1 MTENDK
7 KKAKQDKETEIC
19 SYSPIA
25 FLHKYQHKVQS
36 PCAEE
41 LSRKGIKDGNMDAI
55 FCSQYAWTDSMIE
68 VPNKIIIND
77 IFTPFIVS
85 LNIHLTDILI
95 KEAVTESSLLIIKE
109 NVNCGNFLN
118 NGIFNLLTDRINY
131 NPLIDFPINKR
142 LYKETLFHMFSQDEI
157 YSNTYMD
164 RIILDFK
171 NILNLTYFHRLH
183 HDCSNT
189 ITTQQ
194 EHKNIQRKVCF
205 IINAFLAFLI
215 KHFEKILQK
224 DVDRKTFKI
233 TFTEALQEDI
243 CFQNHVSRHNLFFQ
257 NPIADYYE

>member
-7 KKAKQDKETEIC
+7 KKAKQDKETEICSYSLEIC

-131 NPLIDFPINKR
+131 NPLTDFPINKR
-142 LYKETLFHMFSQDEI
+142 LYKETLFHMMRYIVTHIWIES
-157 YSNTYMD
+157 Y
-164 RIILDFK
+164 
-171 NILNLTYFHRLH
+171 
-183 HDCSNT
+183 
-189 ITTQQ
+189 
-194 EHKNIQRKVCF
+194 
-205 IINAFLAFLI
+205 
-215 KHFEKILQK
+215 
-224 DVDRKTFKI
+224 
-233 TFTEALQEDI
+233 
-243 CFQNHVSRHNLFFQ
+243 
-257 NPIADYYE
+257 